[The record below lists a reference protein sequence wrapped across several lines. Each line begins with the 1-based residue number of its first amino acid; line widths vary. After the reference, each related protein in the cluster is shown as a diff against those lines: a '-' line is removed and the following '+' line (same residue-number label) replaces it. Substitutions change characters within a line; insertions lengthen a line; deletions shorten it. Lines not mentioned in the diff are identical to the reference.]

1 MHEVY
6 EIKQNNTDYKASL
19 IISIVMFVVG
29 CGLLMCS
36 GWKEIFYGIFFVLGS
51 IVLVV
56 VAIKRKKTF
65 EKLLKSYL
73 HKRLK
78 EYFKSKNSLLRFV
91 LERKKKIAVS
101 YCIYING
108 YVDKQDFE
116 MFMTKFKEEP
126 GVKMEHRLL
135 RKPASSIN

>member
-19 IISIVMFVVG
+19 IISIVMLVVG

-116 MFMTKFKEEP
+116 MFMAKFKEEI

>member
-29 CGLLMCS
+29 CGMLMCS

-91 LERKKKIAVS
+91 LERKKKISLS
-101 YCIYING
+101 YCIYVNG

-116 MFMTKFKEEP
+116 MFMTKFKEET

-135 RKPASSIN
+135 RKPASSIS